1 MRRPGDNRQTQR
13 AAGEMEIFNRAT
25 VGMLSPVLLAQRTL
39 SFTAPQP
46 LPLDCGKSL
55 TNAVTAYQTWGE
67 LNGARS
73 NAIVIFHALSGDA
86 HVAGKHEDGRAGWW
100 DLMVGPGLAIDTD
113 RYFVICANVLG
124 GCKGSTGPSSLDPT
138 AGRPYAMNFPVLTL
152 HDMARA
158 QHALLESLGICE
170 LHAVIGA
177 SMGGM
182 LALAFVQLYPAM
194 AARVVVIA
202 ATHAQHAQAI
212 AWNKIGRRAIM
223 DDPLWRKGEY
233 YGTAEGPPRHGLGL
247 ARMIGHVTYI
257 SEGAMDRKFGR
268 ALQSAPERSFTFGVD
283 YAVESYLAYQGEVFH
298 QRFDANSYL
307 YITRA
312 IDYFDFTAP
321 AGGDLATAFAVT
333 SARYLF
339 LSYDA
344 DWLYS
349 SARMEPMAVAAR
361 SAGRDAVHHSIH
373 APLGHDAFL
382 VQKEPQTEL
391 ITEFLK

>member
-1 MRRPGDNRQTQR
+1 MVDR
-13 AAGEMEIFNRAT
+13 
-25 VGMLSPVLLAQRTL
+25 RTL
-39 SFTAPQP
+39 FFTPAEP
-46 LPLDCGKSL
+46 LRLDSGKLFSSP
-55 TNAVTAYQTWGE
+55 VTAYQTWGE
-67 LNGARS
+67 LNATRS
-73 NAIVIFHALSGDA
+73 NAILLFHALSGDA
-86 HVAGKHEDGRAGWW
+86 HVAGRHEDGRAGWW
-100 DLMVGPGLAIDTD
+100 DLMVGPGLALDTD

-124 GCKGSTGPSSLDPT
+124 SCKGSTGPASLDPAT
-138 AGRPYAMNFPVLTL
+138 GRPYAMTFPMLTL

-158 QHALLESLGICE
+158 QHGLLESLGIRQ

-182 LALAFVQLYPAM
+182 LALAFAQLFPAV
-194 AARVVVIA
+194 AAHVVVLA
-202 ATHAQHAQAI
+202 ASHAQHAQAI
-212 AWNKIGRRAIM
+212 AWNKISRRAIM
-223 DDPLWRKGEY
+223 SDPLWRNGDY
-233 YGTAEGPPRHGLGL
+233 YGTPEGPPRQGLGL

-312 IDYFDFTAP
+312 IDYFDFAAP
-321 AGGDLATAFAVT
+321 AGGDLAAAFAAT

-349 SARMEPMAVAAR
+349 SARMEAMAVAAR
-361 SAGRDAVHHSIH
+361 AGGRDAVHHSIH

-382 VQKEPQTEL
+382 VLKEPQTEL
-391 ITEFLK
+391 IATFLG